1 MEIVLFV
8 FGCAL
13 GGAIAWFWAS
23 GQTQLRINQAISNE
37 REAKAAALIRLEES
51 RKGLEEQKRLIE
63 NMEETFKTT
72 FEALSGEA
80 LKSNNKAF
88 LDLAAKSLD
97 GVLKGAQGEI
107 GQKTTEIKN
116 VVAPLEETLKR
127 YETQIRELEKSRA
140 GAYGSLETQIQNLI
154 QTNQILQRET
164 GNLAA
169 AFKNPNVRG
178 QWGQFSLKRIVE
190 LSGMT
195 EHCDFQEQV
204 SVTDE
209 DRRHQPDMIVHLP
222 GGSQVVIDSKVVLQ
236 AYREEYLTANDEA
249 TRKAALARHAQ
260 QIRKCMMDLSSK
272 SYWSQFDKAPEFVVM
287 FVPGEPFVSAA
298 CEQDPQLIEDGIENR
313 VIIATPTTLIA
324 LLRAVAMGWRQEQ
337 VTQNTQEILNVAKE
351 LYERFGVF
359 LENFTE
365 TGSCLEKAVKN
376 FNKSVG
382 SLDSRVFHSIR
393 KLKEFGVS
401 DEDLKAIEP
410 IEQTPRPIKSLDL
423 FTTKN

>member
-1 MEIVLFV
+1 MEIILFI
-8 FGCAL
+8 L
-13 GGAIAWFWAS
+13 GGAIGAAVAWFWAN
-23 GQTQLRINQAISNE
+23 GQTQLRISQAIAQE
-37 REAKAAALIRLEES
+37 REAKNAAMIRLEES
-51 RKGLEEQKRLIE
+51 RKSLEEQKELLE
-63 NMEETFKTT
+63 NAEAIFKTT

-107 GQKTTEIKN
+107 GEKTNEIKN

-127 YETQIRELEKSRA
+127 YETQVRELEKSRA

-209 DRRHQPDMIVHLP
+209 DRRHQPDMIVRLP
-222 GGSQVVIDSKVVLQ
+222 GGSQVVIDSKVV
-236 AYREEYLTANDEA
+236 EYLVAGDDVA
-249 TRKAALARHAQ
+249 RKAALIRHAQ

-287 FVPGEPFVSAA
+287 FIPGEPFVSAA
-298 CEQDPQLIEDGIENR
+298 CEQDPTLIEDGIENR

-324 LLRAVAMGWRQEQ
+324 LLRSVAMGWRQEQ
-337 VTQNTQEILNVAKE
+337 VTKNTQEILNVAKE
-351 LYERFGVF
+351 LYERFQVF
-359 LENFTE
+359 IENFTE
-365 TGSCLEKAVKN
+365 TGNCLEKAVKN

-401 DEDLKAIEP
+401 DEELKSIEP